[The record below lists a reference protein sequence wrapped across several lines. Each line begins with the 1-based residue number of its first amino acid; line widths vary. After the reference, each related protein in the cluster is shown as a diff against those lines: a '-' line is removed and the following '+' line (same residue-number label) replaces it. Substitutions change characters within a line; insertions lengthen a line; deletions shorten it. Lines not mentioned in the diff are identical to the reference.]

1 MSKLIKNGI
10 QLYDAAKKDFFK
22 LKYGYQVVRLAH
34 YSRQFKEAVT
44 YYDRYIAGI
53 GVKSILQQLALSLK
67 AGALLRM
74 GNKQESGY
82 LFSKAFANSPVKR
95 LSNYLGLFWGSI
107 NAENKSEYFS
117 YCKNDAEKANLL
129 GMMSIFGTKEEFA
142 SMKEGLGRGSSG
154 GLDRFYDVH
163 VPIWA
168 ELGRVELPLGELVRL
183 SEGAVVRLERP
194 ISEPVDVVSQGVK
207 LARGEVIVI
216 DDCFAMRIKEI
227 IASK

>member
-1 MSKLIKNGI
+1 MISPYISKVLNVDDSDRREVLGRHGTLREYLAMAEEDIRDDETPAATEDTSTSGPGAAAGRSPGASVEPTSDIKAE
-10 QLYDAAKKDFFK
+10 D
-22 LKYGYQVVRLAH
+22 
-34 YSRQFKEAVT
+34 
-44 YYDRYIAGI
+44 
-53 GVKSILQQLALSLK
+53 VKV
-67 AGALLRM
+67 
-74 GNKQESGY
+74 
-82 LFSKAFANSPVKR
+82 P
-95 LSNYLGLFWGSI
+95 
-107 NAENKSEYFS
+107 
-117 YCKNDAEKANLL
+117 
-129 GMMSIFGTKEEFA
+129 EFA

-216 DDCFAMRIKEI
+216 DDCFAIRIKEI